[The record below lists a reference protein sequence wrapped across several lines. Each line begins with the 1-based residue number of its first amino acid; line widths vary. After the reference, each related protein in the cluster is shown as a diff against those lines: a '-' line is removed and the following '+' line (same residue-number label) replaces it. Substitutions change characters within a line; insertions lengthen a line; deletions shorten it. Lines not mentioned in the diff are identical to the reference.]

1 MSFYV
6 IESVDSEVI
15 KFKFAIPKV
24 TDAQYS
30 TWRSGSGT
38 TKTSTWHNTGGV
50 ITCDGFTMTDASFV
64 LGYMTSHTWGPLYPG
79 GPQGI
84 NELLLSS
91 GAQNTFN
98 DYSLTNKG
106 WNENYYIPLTNNF
119 SFQVMYGNYSQDL
132 FIKLPS
138 SSSYWSSA
146 NLYSPAYFWTLVY
159 ANNTLYIAK
168 FFGGTS
174 TGTRFFDF
182 DASGSVAFYSFA
194 TDSSLLSE
202 FLNSGEQSY
211 RFTTR
216 IAFDDNYLIAPERFN
231 YKTSQQLTFDM
242 LNIVYDGSPFC
253 EIHIENLQVQLPSM
267 FQPSK
272 GKRLGTFLAI
282 NNAFPSQLHFEVSN
296 HSNFLYNI
304 FDNIE
309 YIAPSTAE
317 FTTSNVDNANYN
329 FNFSFYRNAL
339 DTYLTP
345 YKSEWRNSGTL
356 GLRMNIISDQ
366 ALGSMYSDKYWSG
379 PFLYPSNYAFVYPDE
394 VGEYIPCGWDSLNFD
409 GQYTGI
415 LLFNDLITNNII
427 LATAKLIPSQNNS
440 TNGRIHL
447 EFQTVN
453 ELIPNGSMTNGNIAL
468 VSYAE
473 PEPYDRPDPYETGG
487 TSGEGGGTDST
498 YTRPNENVPVP
509 AMPSLSPVATKFIS
523 VFSPTLSQL
532 NDFASFL
539 WSDAFSVPTLKKIFT
554 NPIDLV
560 LGASIVPV
568 TPDTDTVAQ
577 LVFGGFDSG
586 VSMNHVSS
594 IYKDVDCGTLQ
605 VKPFWDNFIDYSPY
619 TKLSIFLPFVG
630 VHELLID
637 DFMKHTISVKYR
649 INVLSGACIAY
660 IIQDSA
666 TNPKVLYQFS
676 GNCTT
681 NIPITEMDYSQN
693 IFSSIITATTIATS
707 IAAIGVGA
715 TTGAGTVAGAAMTAS
730 GVAGLASSVKNVAS
744 LKPSYHRASGVA
756 GENGLLGIRIP
767 YLIYEAYQQSLPQ
780 SLNKYNGLPINATY
794 TLRELKGFTQVKYI
808 RLNSVPATSEE
819 IDEIVSLLK
828 EGVIL

>member
-1 MSFYV
+1 MSFYT
-6 IESVDSEVI
+6 IESVDSEII
-15 KFKFAIPKV
+15 KFKWAIPNV
-24 TDAQYS
+24 TPEQFSLWQSYPS
-30 TWRSGSGT
+30 GNKETRWR
-38 TKTSTWHNTGGV
+38 NTGGI
-50 ITCDGFTMTDASFV
+50 ITCDGFTMSDATFYVNFYFYKAFSRCECAQ
-64 LGYMTSHTWGPLYPG
+64 GY
-79 GPQGI
+79 

-91 GAQNTFN
+91 GVQNTYN
-98 DYSLTNKG
+98 LNSITNKG
-106 WNENYYIPLTNNF
+106 WDNLYPIPLTNNF
-119 SFQVMYGNYSQDL
+119 SFYVRTRGVTNFTTSL
-132 FIKLPS
+132 GINFPS
-138 SSSYWSSA
+138 SGGWYTDNTGDA
-146 NLYSPAYFWTLVY
+146 FWCLVY
-159 ANNTLYIAK
+159 ANNTLYIAC
-168 FFGGTS
+168 FTDGYS
-174 TGTRFFDF
+174 TGTHLYDM
-182 DASGSVAFYSFA
+182 GA
-194 TDSSLLSE
+194 TGTVSLVPIGTEQDMLSL
-202 FLNSGEQSY
+202 FLNSGEQNY

-216 IAFDDNYLIAPERFN
+216 IAFDDQYIISPSTF
-231 YKTSQQLTFDM
+231 TPMVSQQLTIDM
-242 LNIVYDGSPFC
+242 IDILYDGSPFC
-253 EIHIENLQVQLPSM
+253 EIPIENLQVQLPSM

-272 GKRLGTFLAI
+272 SKRLGTFMAL
-282 NNAFPSQLHFEVSN
+282 NGEYPSTLFDFTN
-296 HSNFLYNI
+296 HSCFPENI

-309 YIAPSTAE
+309 FIAPKTTE
-317 FTTSNVDNANYN
+317 FTSTVISNTNYN
-329 FNFSFYRNAL
+329 CNFSFYRNAN
-339 DTYLTP
+339 DVSLTA
-345 YKSEWRNSGTL
+345 YKHEWINNGTL
-356 GLRMNIISDQ
+356 GLHMNIISDQ
-366 ALGSMYSDKYWSG
+366 VAGTLMQDKYWSG
-379 PFLYPSNYAFVYPDE
+379 PFFYPSNYTFSYPTDL
-394 VGEYIPCGWDSLNFD
+394 GEYIPSNWNSLNSP
-409 GQYTGI
+409 GRYTGFLFFRD
-415 LLFNDLITNNII
+415 LLTDNII
-427 LATAKLIPSQNNS
+427 LATARLIPSENRS

-447 EFQTVN
+447 EFETVSQ
-453 ELIPNGSMTNGNIAL
+453 LIENGSLSNGNIKL
-468 VSYAE
+468 VSSAE
-473 PEPYDRPDPYETGG
+473 PDPYEKPDPYNPGG

-498 YTRPNENVPVP
+498 YSRPSENVPVP
-509 AMPSLSPVATKFIS
+509 AMPTLSPVSTKFIS
-523 VFSPTLSQL
+523 VFSPTLTQL

-568 TPDTDTVAQ
+568 TPDTDSVAR

-605 VKPFWDNFIDYSPY
+605 VNPFWDNFIDYSPY

-666 TNPKVLYQFS
+666 TTPKVLYQFS

-681 NIPITEMDYSQN
+681 NIPITDMDYSQN

-707 IAAIGVGA
+707 IASIGVGA
-715 TTGAGTVAGAAMTAS
+715 TAGAGTVAGATMTAS
-730 GVAGLASSVKNVAS
+730 GIAGLASSVKNVAS

-756 GENGLLGIRIP
+756 GENGLLGIRVP

-794 TLRELKGFTQVKYI
+794 TLRELRGFTQVKYI

-819 IDEIVSLLK
+819 IDEIISLLK

>member
-6 IESVDSEVI
+6 IESIDSEVI

-24 TDAQYS
+24 TDDQFA

-38 TKTSTWHNTGGV
+38 LKLSTWRNTGGV
-50 ITCDGFTMTDASFV
+50 ITCDGFTMTDSSFI
-64 LGYMTSHTWGPLYPG
+64 LGYLSGCTD

-98 DYSLTNKG
+98 YSSLTNKG
-106 WNENYYIPLTNNF
+106 FGDDNYIPLTNDF
-119 SFQVMYGNYSQDL
+119 SFKVRTYGITSYSQYL
-132 FIKLPS
+132 YIKLPS
-138 SSSYWSSA
+138 SSSYWSSN
-146 NLYSPAYFWTLVY
+146 NLMSNYYFWTLVY

-168 FFGGTS
+168 FFSGSSVGS
-174 TGTRFFDF
+174 RFFDF
-182 DASGSVAFYSFA
+182 GASGNVEFYSFA
-194 TDSSLLSE
+194 TDASLLSS
-202 FLNSGEQSY
+202 FLNSGEQNY

-216 IAFDDNYLIAPERFN
+216 IAFDDNYLIAPSRFN
-231 YKTSQQLTFDM
+231 FKTSQQLTFDM

-253 EIHIENLQVQLPSM
+253 EIPIENLQVQLPAM

-272 GKRLGTFLAI
+272 GKRLGTFLALNPGYPTYVFDF
-282 NNAFPSQLHFEVSN
+282 NNHAS
-296 HSNFLYNI
+296 FLNNI

-309 YIAPSTAE
+309 YIAPSASE
-317 FTTSNVDNANYN
+317 FTTSNVDNAYYN
-329 FNFSFYRNAL
+329 FNFSFYRNANDL
-339 DTYLTP
+339 SLTQ
-345 YKSEWRNSGTL
+345 YKDKWINSGTL

-366 ALGSMYSDKYWSG
+366 VINTIYSNKYWSG
-379 PFLYPSNYAFVYPDE
+379 PFLYPANYPFEYPTDL
-394 VGEYIPCGWDSLNFD
+394 GEYIPCGWNSLAS
-409 GQYTGI
+409 GGRYTGI
-415 LLFNDLITNNII
+415 ILFNDLLTNNII
-427 LATAKLIPSQNNS
+427 LATAQLIPDHSN
-440 TNGRIHL
+440 TKNGRIHL

-453 ELIPNGSMTNGNIAL
+453 ELIPNGSMTNGKIAL
-468 VSYAE
+468 VTVAE
-473 PEPYDRPDPYETGG
+473 PDPYDKPDPYEPGG

-498 YTRPNENVPVP
+498 YTRPNDDVPVP
-509 AMPSLSPVATKFIS
+509 SVPTLSPVATKFIS

-568 TPDTDTVAQ
+568 APETDIVAR

-681 NIPITEMDYSQN
+681 NIPITDMDYSQN

-715 TTGAGTVAGAAMTAS
+715 TTGAGTVAGATMTAS

-756 GENGLLGIRIP
+756 GENGLLGIRVP

-819 IDEIVSLLK
+819 IDEIISLLK